1 MENPKLTNDL
11 VFSFLMTSSG
21 SEPVFQSFVNATL
34 EDAGRPLTKS
44 VSILSPFVISSFN
57 SGKLSILDVKAQS
70 VNGQYFNI
78 EMQTVNKTGFRNR
91 ILYYGNKLYSEQ
103 LTSGEDYMF
112 LNPVVSIVVAQFV
125 MFPSLPGMHNVF
137 TLASEKNPR
146 VVFSDQLQVHSI
158 ELTKGN
164 IMSASEISPSLQ
176 NWIEFLNNGHL
187 KSEEE
192 LTELITD
199 PGLAMAVEKYNSLRQ
214 DPQLRELALAREKA
228 ERDRRAELSFA
239 RNEGL
244 TEGRAEGRAEGLKD
258 SIVKLFTK
266 RFPNGN
272 VSELEQFLTSV
283 SDEQILKDII
293 DYIFDSSSETELLEK
308 VQQRLTSQE

>member
-1 MENPKLTNDL
+1 M
-11 VFSFLMTSSG
+11 
-21 SEPVFQSFVNATL
+21 NA
-34 EDAGRPLTKS
+34 
-44 VSILSPFVISSFN
+44 V
-57 SGKLSILDVKAQS
+57 
-70 VNGQYFNI
+70 
-78 EMQTVNKTGFRNR
+78 
-91 ILYYGNKLYSEQ
+91 
-103 LTSGEDYMF
+103 
-112 LNPVVSIVVAQFV
+112 
-125 MFPSLPGMHNVF
+125 
-137 TLASEKNPR
+137 
-146 VVFSDQLQVHSI
+146 

-164 IMSASEISPSLQ
+164 IMSASEINPSLQ

-244 TEGRAEGRAEGLKD
+244 EEGRAEGRAEGLKD
-258 SIVKLFTK
+258 SIFKRFIK
-266 RFPNGN
+266 RFPNGG
-272 VSELEQFLTSV
+272 VSELEQILASV
-283 SDEQILKDII
+283 SDEQILNDII

-308 VQQRLTSQE
+308 VQQRLASK